1 MEEMAGT
8 WSVSANSFQRTI
20 FMVELRTA
28 VAVVATLAEDNLAV
42 IFLRFTNAQLMV
54 LLTFLQ
60 ASTSKVSMDA

>member
-1 MEEMAGT
+1 MAGT

-20 FMVELRTA
+20 FMVELQTA

>member
-1 MEEMAGT
+1 MAGT